1 MDKAGVFDSDI
12 VLKLRQPSIQE
23 AAQFREESTLYSF
36 LYPAQNKDLIDALAA
51 RKLTAFG
58 KSHFLLF
65 DSLDLFKSS
74 ISYHKDCH
82 KKACVQLLGH
92 EIRYS
97 FVGKFNILANLVHAY
112 LDTSPFLEFV
122 QLWELSVID

>member
-58 KSHFLLF
+58 KSHIFYYLIHSVVSRVPFRTIKTATKKPVYSRLF
-65 DSLDLFKSS
+65 FCPLF
-74 ISYHKDCH
+74 CRPV
-82 KKACVQLLGH
+82 KAGGLWY
-92 EIRYS
+92 I
-97 FVGKFNILANLVHAY
+97 
-112 LDTSPFLEFV
+112 EF
-122 QLWELSVID
+122 

>member
-51 RKLTAFG
+51 RKLAGFG
-58 KSHFLLF
+58 KDYVPRISQAQVF
-65 DSLDLFKSS
+65 DTL
-74 ISYHKDCH
+74 
-82 KKACVQLLGH
+82 
-92 EIRYS
+92 
-97 FVGKFNILANLVHAY
+97 
-112 LDTSPFLEFV
+112 SPHL
-122 QLWELSVID
+122 

>member
-58 KSHFLLF
+58 KSRIFTGF
-65 DSLDLFKSS
+65 
-74 ISYHKDCH
+74 
-82 KKACVQLLGH
+82 
-92 EIRYS
+92 R
-97 FVGKFNILANLVHAY
+97 
-112 LDTSPFLEFV
+112 
-122 QLWELSVID
+122 